1 MNKEIVS
8 QKIRELRLNR
18 GMTLKE
24 FGELFDAAESIVLRW
39 ENGTSIPNRSRLK
52 KIADLIGVPVS
63 EFISNHT
70 GEKIK
75 EIRLGLGETMEEFG
89 ERFNTSK
96 GTVNNLE
103 KGRNLPNRKN
113 MKIIAEMDNQP
124 IASVIGKKIK
134 LIRQNKGLTLKEFGE
149 IIDAPLSAVSN
160 WEQGL
165 NLPNKKRLKQI
176 AEIEG
181 QTVNSFVESSN
192 HLGNKIKEIRL
203 NLGMTTKEFGKLF
216 GASDSNVT
224 SWEKGRTSPNT
235 ERLLTI
241 AKLGGMTVEQLLYEN
256 PLAKF
261 STVEL
266 IVELERRKSCE
277 LKKD

>member
-1 MNKEIVS
+1 MDKKAIGEKIKEI
-8 QKIRELRLNR
+8 RLNQ
-18 GMTLKE
+18 GLTLEE
-24 FGELFDAAESIVLRW
+24 FGKQFEADKSNVRKW
-39 ENGTSIPNRSRLK
+39 ENGTSLPNKSRLK
-52 KIADLIGVPVS
+52 KIADLIGMPVN
-63 EFISNHT
+63 EFVSNHT

-89 ERFNTSK
+89 TRFNTSK
-96 GTVNNLE
+96 GTVNNWE

-113 MKIIAEMDNQP
+113 MKMIAEMDNQP

-181 QTVNSFVESSN
+181 QTVVSFVESSN
-192 HLGNKIKEIRL
+192 HLGTKIKEIRL
-203 NLGMTTKEFGKLF
+203 SLGENLETFAARFDANRGLVS
-216 GASDSNVT
+216 A
-224 SWEKGRTSPNT
+224 WENGRFIPNPK
-235 ERLLTI
+235 RLLTI

-261 STVEL
+261 STDEL
-266 IVELERRKSCE
+266 VAELERRKP
-277 LKKD
+277 

>member
-8 QKIRELRLNR
+8 QKIRELRLKK

-24 FGELFDAAESIVLRW
+24 FGELFDA
-39 ENGTSIPNRSRLK
+39 
-52 KIADLIGVPVS
+52 
-63 EFISNHT
+63 
-70 GEKIK
+70 
-75 EIRLGLGETMEEFG
+75 
-89 ERFNTSK
+89 
-96 GTVNNLE
+96 
-103 KGRNLPNRKN
+103 
-113 MKIIAEMDNQP
+113 
-124 IASVIGKKIK
+124 
-134 LIRQNKGLTLKEFGE
+134 
-149 IIDAPLSAVSN
+149 PLSTVSN

-181 QTVNSFVESSN
+181 QTVNVFVESSN

-224 SWEKGRTSPNT
+224 SWEKGRTSPT
-235 ERLLTI
+235 PERLLTI

-277 LKKD
+277 QKRD